1 MPHTGNI
8 ILSRQLYVTAF
19 ESCQALHNGS
29 VEWHEGRL
37 KIQQQ
42 RELNVEPKP

>member
-1 MPHTGNI
+1 MPTTGHI
-8 ILSRQLYVTAF
+8 ILSRQIYVKAF

-29 VEWHEGRL
+29 IDWQEGRL
-37 KIQQQ
+37 KIQHQ